1 MLTDIR
7 QAEERAHATIATA
20 KEAAEARKKQAH
32 ADAATLIATATDTAR
47 NAKEAAR
54 IAGQTAGDKEA
65 IRIKA
70 NAMAAVEKQRGT
82 FENRIEQVA
91 ATVFGRIVSGK

>member
-7 QAEERAHATIATA
+7 QAEERALATIASA

-32 ADAATLIATATDTAR
+32 ADAATLITNATEAAR
-47 NAKEAAR
+47 TAKEAAR
-54 IAGQTAGDKEA
+54 LAGQTAGDQEA
-65 IRIKA
+65 AKIKA
-70 NAMAAVEKQRGT
+70 AAVTAVEKQRGT
-82 FENRIEQVA
+82 FTSRVEQVA